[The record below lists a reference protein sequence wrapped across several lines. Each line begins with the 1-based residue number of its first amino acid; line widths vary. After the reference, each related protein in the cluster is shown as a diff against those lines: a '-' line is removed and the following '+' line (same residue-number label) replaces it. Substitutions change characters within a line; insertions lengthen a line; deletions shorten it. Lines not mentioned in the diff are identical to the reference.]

1 MAVKLER
8 SRVPAAR
15 VQPEIQPDALVSH
28 PVAGQL
34 VVRPECPL
42 RAQCQADHHRGC
54 HEQRRDRAEAGD
66 SSQNAEGKQAR
77 ASDG

>member
-1 MAVKLER
+1 MAVKLQR
-8 SRVPAAR
+8 SGVTAAR
-15 VQPEIQPDALVSH
+15 VQPQVQPDALVPD

-42 RAQCQADHHRGC
+42 RGQCQADHHRGC

-66 SSQNAEGKQAR
+66 SGQDAEGKQAR